1 MAEGPIKI
9 IQLLGNIQNARR
21 KKRKL
26 VYTSSLQ
33 GLLHISQSC
42 FQAIFH
48 LDLGFLSIFYTRATK
63 LMFRHLL
70 TP

>member
-1 MAEGPIKI
+1 MGKFKIGLNMAEGPMEI
-9 IQLLGNIQNARR
+9 IQIR

-33 GLLHISQSC
+33 GLLHISQIC

-48 LDLGFLSIFYTRATK
+48 LDLGFLPIFYTRAKK
-63 LMFRHLL
+63 LMFRHF
-70 TP
+70 

>member
-1 MAEGPIKI
+1 MGKFKIGLNMAEGPMEI
-9 IQLLGNIQNARR
+9 IQIR

-33 GLLHISQSC
+33 GLLHISQTC

-48 LDLGFLSIFYTRATK
+48 LDLGFLSIFYTRAKK
-63 LMFRHLL
+63 LMFRHF
-70 TP
+70 